1 MLSNRKLILDTF
13 CGVYD
18 LLKSQADG
26 KFWDFSQHTVVPG
39 AVYLMSY
46 KEYANNPQVRSLVEQ
61 DTIQLVISMPSEGS
75 LTLIEKCE
83 ELQLTDLALS
93 GKILLLSGG
102 DMDDRWKHLQYDY
115 FLPSLFN
122 SFSGSVNESSIENI
136 AELNTQALVRSAEIF
151 NKTEKPYKF
160 LFLNGYLRPHR
171 KYLIEQL
178 DLAGVLNQSLWSNLT
193 AQGSGS
199 RHFSVMHDGKDLM
212 YNTRPIQYL
221 PTKYELD
228 TYQTNLTLPVD
239 SVFAKKHLFSSTW
252 GDGLIVP
259 DQYVD
264 TYFSLVTETVFD
276 YPYSFRTEKIWKPI
290 AVGHPFIVASNCGYY
305 RDLHNLGFQ
314 TFGHVIDESFDL
326 IENHRDRLDRI
337 VAVVQDLCQQDL
349 ASFLDACYNV
359 CKYNQQHYAAM
370 SYQVVR
376 EFPDRFT
383 QFIHKHINE

>member
-1 MLSNRKLILDTF
+1 MLNNRKLILDTF

-18 LLKSQADG
+18 LLKSRADG
-26 KFWDFSQHTVVPG
+26 EFWDFSQHTVVPG

-61 DTIQLVISMPSEGS
+61 GTIQLVLSMPSEGS

-102 DMDDRWKHLQYDY
+102 DMDDRWQYLQYDY

-136 AELNTQALVRSAEIF
+136 ADLNTQALVRSAEIF
-151 NKTEKPYKF
+151 KKTNKPYKF

-171 KYLIEQL
+171 KYLIEQF
-178 DLAGVLNQSLWSNLT
+178 DLADILKFSLWSNLT
-193 AQGSGS
+193 AQSCGS
-199 RHFSVMHDGKDLM
+199 RHFSVLHNGKDLM

-221 PTKYELD
+221 PEKYELE
-228 TYQTNLTLPVD
+228 TYRSNLTLPVD
-239 SVFAKKHLFSSTW
+239 SLFAKNQLFSNTW
-252 GDGLIVP
+252 GDGIIVP
-259 DQYVD
+259 DQYID
-264 TYFSLVTETVFD
+264 TYFSLVAETVFT
-276 YPYSFRTEKIWKPI
+276 YPHSFRTEKIWKPI
-290 AVGHPFIVASNCGYY
+290 AIGHPFVVASNQGYY

-326 IENHRDRLDRI
+326 IENNQDRMDRI
-337 VAVVQDLCQQDL
+337 VAVVRDLCQQDL
-349 ASFLDACYNV
+349 VSFLNECYNV

-370 SYQVVR
+370 SHRVVR
-376 EFPDRFT
+376 EFPDRFF
-383 QFIHKHINE
+383 QFINQYE

>member
-1 MLSNRKLILDTF
+1 MINNRKLILDTF

-26 KFWDFSQHTVVPG
+26 EFWDFSQHTVVPG

-46 KEYANNPQVRSLVEQ
+46 KEYANNPRVRSLVEK

-75 LTLIEKCE
+75 STLIEKCE

-102 DMDDRWKHLQYDY
+102 DMDDRWQHLQYDY

-122 SFSGSVNESSIENI
+122 SFSGSINESSIENI

-171 KYLIEQL
+171 KYLIEQF
-178 DLAGVLNQSLWSNLT
+178 DQAGVLNQSLWSNLT
-193 AQGSGS
+193 AQSAGS
-199 RHFSVMHDGKDLM
+199 RHFSVLHNGKDLM

-221 PTKYELD
+221 PEKYELE
-228 TYQTNLTLPVD
+228 THRSNLSLPVD
-239 SVFAKKHLFSSTW
+239 SLFAKNQLFSNTW

-259 DQYVD
+259 DQYID
-264 TYFSLVTETVFD
+264 TYFSVVTETVFD

-290 AVGHPFIVASNCGYY
+290 AIGHPFIVASNQGYY
-305 RDLHNLGFQ
+305 RDLHNLGFR
-314 TFGHVIDESFDL
+314 TFGHIIDESFDL
-326 IENHRDRLDRI
+326 IENNQDRMDRI
-337 VAVVQDLCQQDL
+337 VTVVEDLCQQDL
-349 ASFLDACYNV
+349 ASCLDECYNV

-370 SYQVVR
+370 SHQVVR
-376 EFPDRFT
+376 KFPERFL
-383 QFIHKHINE
+383 QFINKYNQS